1 MNDDR
6 PRGGGGGYLNG
17 LLTGVLVGAAA
28 VFLTSTKR
36 GRILSKQVRKQ
47 GKKSFKELEQLV
59 TEIEAKGEELA
70 EKAQVAKDQLAEK
83 VEDIKELNYIQQL
96 QEKGRVVAGKFFQR
110 NGKTLG

>member
-1 MNDDR
+1 MSEDR

-36 GRILSKQVRKQ
+36 GRILSRQVRKQ

-70 EKAQVAKDQLAEK
+70 EK
-83 VEDIKELNYIQQL
+83 VEDIKESTYIQQL
-96 QEKGRVVAGKFFQR
+96 QEKGRAVAGKFFQR